1 MKKLLLI
8 GAMLIVGIT
17 SSAIQIQLTEE
28 TTASADG
35 FKQYTGEGTM
45 EVGSRGRILDTTD
58 KVVLV
63 VSPASSTGADHTALA
78 FDFGR
83 LTKNETSIKQ
93 SEFIAQVLKDD
104 VPIKLVNN
112 NGDSAI
118 KAQILNGQLQVLNN
132 EQNKAIGT
140 IKYAMSEM
148 SGLDGDKLTYRG
160 NVKAEISTGRQIGGT
175 NLSDTPT
182 GTFSHNTSSIKVTVT
197 DIKVQ

>member
-17 SSAIQIQLTEE
+17 SSAIQIQLTE
-28 TTASADG
+28 DG
-35 FKQYTGEGTM
+35 TSTGGKQQYTGEGTM
-45 EVGSRGRILDTTD
+45 EVGSRGRILDTTG

-83 LTKNETSIKQ
+83 LTKHETSIKQ

-104 VPIKLVNN
+104 TPIKLVDG

-118 KAQILNGQLQVLNN
+118 KAQILNGQLQELRN
-132 EQNKAIGT
+132 EQNAAIGT

-160 NVKAEISTGRQIGGT
+160 NVKAEISTGRQVGGVD
-175 NLSDTPT
+175 LAGDTPT

-197 DIKVQ
+197 DINVQ